1 MYCELLAYPPA
12 TRQFV
17 QEFLG
22 ETGILV
28 DFELEEEIWQRAADS
43 FVAYAKRRRRL
54 RGGSAKRMLVDFV
67 VAAHALLRADR
78 LLTLDASRYRRDF
91 PMLRIV

>member
-1 MYCELLAYPPA
+1 MELLAYPSAP
-12 TRQFV
+12 RRFV

-28 DFELEEEIWQRAADS
+28 EFLLDEQVWQTAANAL
-43 FVAYAKRRRRL
+43 VAYTQRRRRS
-54 RGGSAKRMLVDFV
+54 RGGSPKRMLVDFV

-78 LLTLDASRYRRDF
+78 LLTLDASRYRQNF
-91 PMLRIV
+91 PRLHII